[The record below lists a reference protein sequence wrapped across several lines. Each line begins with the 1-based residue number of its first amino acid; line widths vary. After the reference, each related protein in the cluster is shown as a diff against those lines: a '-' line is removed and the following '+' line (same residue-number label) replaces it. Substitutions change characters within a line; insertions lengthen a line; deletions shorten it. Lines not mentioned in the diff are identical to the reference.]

1 MYDDVPM
8 IDPMNFVHGFD
19 QYACD
24 ERWFS
29 LADKL
34 KVVKDNQDAI
44 AKRTDDLAKDELE
57 GLVNLQKSYYTQLFK
72 EHFSV
77 GGENVVTRV
86 DNLNVEQTILL
97 DKIE

>member
-1 MYDDVPM
+1 VSLYDDVPM
-8 IDPMNFVHGFD
+8 IDPMHFDNGFD

-34 KVVKDNQDAI
+34 KVVKDNELAI
-44 AKRTDDLAKDELE
+44 ANRRTDELAKDELE

-86 DNLNVEQTILL
+86 DNLNVE
-97 DKIE
+97 